1 MKSLRSLTRRAASV
15 AGRFKRGEQGSMTVE
30 AIIVLPT
37 VIFGLLFVYTY
48 FSAFQVKSMANKA
61 AYTVSDYLSRQTEPV
76 NASFIE
82 GLADIYG
89 FLTNTGNKG
98 LRISSFT
105 WSDSDGTGDYELQ
118 WSYAADSG
126 QPLTG
131 ETMTTVLSRLP
142 YLENGET
149 VLLVESSTDWTP
161 IFDVGLTMLPFS
173 DFVATKP
180 RFATQVLFDDGTGTG
195 SSSDGSTE
203 IAPEDTY
210 DRYGGGHHGGYR

>member
-1 MKSLRSLTRRAASV
+1 MKSLRNLTQRAASL

-76 NASFIE
+76 DATFIE

-105 WSDSDGTGDYELQ
+105 WSESDGSGDYELQ
-118 WSYAADSG
+118 WSYAAESG
-126 QPLTG
+126 SALTG
-131 ETMTTVLSRLP
+131 DTMSEVLPRLP
-142 YLENGET
+142 FLVNGET
-149 VLLVESSTDWTP
+149 VLLVESTTNWTP
-161 IFDVGLTMLPFS
+161 IFDVGLTMLPFN

-180 RFATQVLFDDGTGTG
+180 RFATQVLFDDGGSSGGSG
-195 SSSDGSTE
+195 SSSGV
-203 IAPEDTY
+203 APEDSY
-210 DRYGGGHHGGYR
+210 GRFGGGHHRGHR